1 MLDSAS
7 NKDKAKV
14 GRVKRTLCVKWTFT
28 CEQGGADKQ
37 KQHLKNWRGFSYH
50 GELREVVVDFA
61 IVPVFAEYANRRLG
75 VASATHIKTTLAA
88 HLDDIAEE

>member
-28 CEQGGADKQ
+28 CEQVCQYAFLGLEHQ
-37 KQHLKNWRGFSYH
+37 LPGFFNNNNRVEQISVRSP
-50 GELREVVVDFA
+50 L
-61 IVPVFAEYANRRLG
+61 IVY
-75 VASATHIKTTLAA
+75 
-88 HLDDIAEE
+88 